1 MEQGDILKSDWSD
14 VDLVLANSTCFEPAF
29 MAQICD
35 KAKYLKKG
43 SWFLTLTKRLPT
55 ADEQKYITEEKDD
68 RDWEC
73 VLSVKL
79 KMSWGLATV
88 NIHRKLKHPPKQ
100 SVLD

>member
-1 MEQGDILKSDWSD
+1 MG
-14 VDLVLANSTCFEPAF
+14 
-29 MAQICD
+29 QICD

-55 ADEQKYITEEKDD
+55 ADEQYITEEKDD

-73 VLSVKL
+73 VKSVKL

-88 NIHRKLKHPPKQ
+88 NIHRKLKHPPNQ
-100 SVLD
+100 SELDWRYAVYFDLLITLNNNDLIQ